1 MSCCSEADDG
11 LTISIVTY
19 YPDISEFLSSLKSLR
34 AAIDY
39 LYQKLTIDVRVTV
52 VDNSVNS
59 QIAAKI
65 SQLLQSELKGISQ
78 LLTPSINLGYGQGHN
93 LAAENGTDYWHL
105 VMNADVEMD
114 EDALSAALKFFKQPE
129 NQKIGLISPHCLNGD
144 GQRAYLCKR
153 FPSVFD
159 LALRGFAP
167 AILRDLFQARL
178 ENYECRDYSEQQTVQ
193 SIVIV
198 SGCFMF
204 FRGQAWHA
212 TDGFASH
219 YFLYFED
226 FDLCIRLNQAWR
238 IAYVPSVRIVHH
250 GGHAARKG
258 LKHVVMFLRSACS
271 FFSTHGWRII

>member
-1 MSCCSEADDG
+1 MTKLLNFHS

-19 YPDISEFLSSLKSLR
+19 YPDINEFIQSLTSLK

-39 LYQKLTIDVRVTV
+39 LHQQLSIVTRVTV

-59 QIAAKI
+59 RIASKI

-78 LLTPSINLGYGQGHN
+78 LLTPSLNLGYGLGHN
-93 LAAENGTDYWHL
+93 LAAENGTGYWHL
-105 VMNADVEMD
+105 VMNADVELD
-114 EDALSAALKFFKQPE
+114 EDALSAGLKFLKQPE
-129 NQKIGLISPHCLNGD
+129 NQQIGLISPHCLNGD

-153 FPSVFD
+153 YPSVFD

-167 AILRDLFQARL
+167 AALRELFQARL
-178 ENYECRDYSEQQTVQ
+178 ADYECRDHSEQQTVQ
-193 SIVIV
+193 PIVIV
-198 SGCFMF
+198 SGCFML
-204 FRGQAWHA
+204 FRGQAWQA
-212 TDGFASH
+212 TDGFASQ

-226 FDLCIRLNQAWR
+226 FDLSIRLNQAWR

-258 LKHVVMFLRSACS
+258 LKHVALFMRSAWC